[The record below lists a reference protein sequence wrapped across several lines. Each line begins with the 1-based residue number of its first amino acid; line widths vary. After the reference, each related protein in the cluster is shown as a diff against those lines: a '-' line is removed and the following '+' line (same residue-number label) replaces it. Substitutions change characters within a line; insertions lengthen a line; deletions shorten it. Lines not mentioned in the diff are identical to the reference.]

1 MSRDLFL
8 YTCVELISDVLSKKA
23 FFRYKWIPRENNG
36 VCDALAKQATTS
48 QSFKVSIIDP

>member
-8 YTCVELISDVLSKKA
+8 YTCAELISDVLSKRA

-36 VCDALAKQATTS
+36 VCDALAK
-48 QSFKVSIIDP
+48 